1 MGLPSESP
9 RTVLGRELRKSEEE
23 IDLAKVALLIAQEE
37 YPQLPLERYMAR
49 LDLLAEEVKDRLDG
63 ETAGPVMLQEVI
75 HTLYERHG
83 FMGNEESYHD
93 PRNSFLN
100 DVLDRSLG
108 IPLTL
113 SIIMLEVGWR
123 LGLPLEGVNFPG
135 RFLVRYRGEGQHL
148 LIDTFDKGRL
158 RFEDEAQE
166 VLDKVYGGLVRTQDD
181 FLEAAS
187 KRDIVLRMLINL
199 KNLYVNVKDD
209 LRTLAVV
216 ERVLLIDPNMGG
228 ELRDRG
234 MILARLGRKGEAVE
248 QFEAYLEFS
257 PGAEDVVSVRCL
269 IEDLE
274 REPPPGA
281 GR

>member
-1 MGLPSESP
+1 M
-9 RTVLGRELRKSEEE
+9 
-23 IDLAKVALLIAQEE
+23 
-37 YPQLPLERYMAR
+37 
-49 LDLLAEEVKDRLDG
+49 
-63 ETAGPVMLQEVI
+63 
-75 HTLYERHG
+75 
-83 FMGNEESYHD
+83 
-93 PRNSFLN
+93 
-100 DVLDRSLG
+100 
-108 IPLTL
+108 
-113 SIIMLEVGWR
+113 
-123 LGLPLEGVNFPG
+123 
-135 RFLVRYRGEGQHL
+135 
-148 LIDTFDKGRL
+148 IDTFDKGRL

-216 ERVLLIDPNMGG
+216 ERVLLIDPTMGG

-257 PGAEDVVSVRCL
+257 PGAEDVVSVRFL

-274 REPPPGA
+274 QEPPPGA

>member
-1 MGLPSESP
+1 MGLPSESS
-9 RTVLGRELRKSEEE
+9 RTLLRRELRKPEEE
-23 IDLAKVALLIAQEE
+23 IDLAKAALLIAQEE

-63 ETAGPVMLQEVI
+63 ETAGPVVLQEVI

-83 FMGNEESYHD
+83 FLGNEKSYHD

-135 RFLVRYRGEGQHL
+135 RFLVRYRGEAQHL

-166 VLDKVYGGLVRTQDD
+166 VLDKVYGGLVRTQAG
-181 FLEAAS
+181 FLEAAT
-187 KRDIVLRMLINL
+187 KRDMILRMLINL
-199 KNLYVNVKDD
+199 KSLYVNVKDD

-216 ERVLLIDPNMGG
+216 ERVLIIDPNMGG

-248 QFEAYLEFS
+248 QFKAYLDFS
-257 PGAEDVVSVRCL
+257 PGAEDVASVRGM

-274 REPPPGA
+274 REFPPGSE
-281 GR
+281 R